1 MATREPFMD
10 VLRRGLRWGGFAGL
24 GVYAFA
30 ILTGNKS
37 LYTGAAPTIGKYYL
51 QARPGL
57 FLD

>member
-1 MATREPFMD
+1 MD

-37 LYTGAAPTIGKYYL
+37 LYTGAAPTIGKHYL